1 MRAIGVLAA
10 LTLVAAA
17 CGGDDDAASP
27 DSEAPSTASPASLTP
42 TAPTASSESPAATT
56 ATTAASATSTPATA
70 PLTAPATASGAAT
83 TAGEADGPVEFVD
96 DRGETI
102 TFATPPRRVVAW
114 QAQVPALVELGIE
127 PVGVLAFNPIET
139 NPAFIE
145 AGVDTSSLVAVS
157 QSYGDVDIEQLA
169 ALAPDVILTYT
180 LGDEILQGFED
191 AATQDLAAQIAPLVA
206 LDSGADVMTG
216 IARME
221 EFAELLGA
229 DLDSPDNTAA
239 AAEFDQAVADLQR
252 VIDDKPGLT
261 VAFGGGSPDNGLFI
275 APIASYPEL
284 QFYESLGL
292 DVLDGPQDA
301 VVSWELV
308 EDVDAD
314 VFLIDD
320 RGTQADLDAID
331 DIATWNIIPAIEAGQ
346 YSLTW
351 RFLLS
356 YSRAD
361 YARTIARMLPTL
373 EAADPDVV

>member
-27 DSEAPSTASPASLTP
+27 DTAAPSTASTAP
-42 TAPTASSESPAATT
+42 TAPTGPSESTAAT
-56 ATTAASATSTPATA
+56 APASATSTPVTA
-70 PLTAPATASGAAT
+70 PTNAPTTTRGVAT
-83 TAGEADGPVEFVD
+83 TAGEAEGPVEFVD

-102 TFATPPRRVVAW
+102 TFETPPRRVVAW

-145 AGVDTSSLVAVS
+145 AGVDTDSLVAVS

-169 ALAPDVILTYT
+169 ALDPDVILTYT
-180 LGDEILQGFED
+180 FGDDILQGFED
-191 AATQDLAAQIAPLVA
+191 AATQDLAAQVAPIVA

-239 AAEFDQAVADLQR
+239 VAEFDQAVADLQR
-252 VIDDKPGLT
+252 VIDNKPGLT

-292 DVLDGPQDA
+292 DVLDGPQDS

-308 EDVDAD
+308 ENVAAD